1 MAFFFFLL
9 FAFSQ
14 ARCYAQDTKKTVLEA
29 GPQDSYSWDFGR
41 VKEGAVLRHVFKLRN
56 ESERALNIKEVTT
69 SCGCTVSKAQ
79 KKTLLPKE
87 ATSIEVSFKTR
98 GYSGPTQQYIYVNTD
113 DLDNPLIRFIIK
125 ADVFQNGKS

>member
-14 ARCYAQDTKKTVLEA
+14 ARCYAQDTGKTASEA
-29 GPQDSYSWDFGR
+29 QTQDPYSWDFGQ
-41 VKEGAVLRHVFKLRN
+41 VEKGALLKHVFELKN
-56 ESERALNIKEVTT
+56 ESQRTLNIKEVTT
-69 SCGCTVSKAQ
+69 SCGCTVSKVR

-87 ATSIEVSFKTR
+87 TTFIEVSFNTR

-113 DLDNPLIRFIIK
+113 DLDNPFIRFIIK
-125 ADVFQNGKS
+125 ADLVK

>member
-1 MAFFFFLL
+1 MRMHLIFLL
-9 FAFSQ
+9 FFLSFLQGA
-14 ARCYAQDTKKTVLEA
+14 CYAQDTKKTVLEA

-41 VKEGAVLRHVFKLRN
+41 VKEGAVLKHVFKLRN
-56 ESERALNIKEVTT
+56 ESNRALNIKEVTT

-87 ATSIEVSFKTR
+87 TTSIEVSFKTR

-125 ADVFQNGKS
+125 ADVVK